1 MLRVQE
7 IEGSLLGEN
16 VHTHKNAHTQSLTC
30 TQTHTETHIPDIECK
45 VIFKM
50 YVRSCKIIL
59 FICDKTL
66 ERLIQAIFPKK
77 HFLFIR
83 S

>member
-16 VHTHKNAHTQSLTC
+16 VHTHKNAHTQSLTR
-30 TQTHTETHIPDIECK
+30 TQTHIPDIECK
-45 VIFKM
+45 VICKM
-50 YVRSCKIIL
+50 YVSSCKIIL
-59 FICDKTL
+59 FICDKAL
-66 ERLIQAIFPKK
+66 EKLIQAVFFKK